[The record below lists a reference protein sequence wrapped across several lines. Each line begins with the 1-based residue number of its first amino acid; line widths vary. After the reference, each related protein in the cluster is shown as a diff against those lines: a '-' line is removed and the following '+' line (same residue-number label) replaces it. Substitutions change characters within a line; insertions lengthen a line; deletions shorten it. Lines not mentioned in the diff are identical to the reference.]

1 MDSKR
6 MKTHRYATTWL
17 FMTVSLCWSFPAPA
31 WAEVIGRV
39 SNIVPSTI
47 QVSPNGDHV
56 LVVSVNPQ
64 TKKRQVYLDGK
75 ALPGVYDAIAG
86 GTPFFSEDGR
96 HHVFVG
102 TRGEQCMVVLDGV
115 EQTPYAITKAGWPFA
130 GLVFGSDATKTHLAY
145 QASKDGRHYV
155 VVNGKVLGRY
165 DSVIVKDKPA
175 QRGIWDFRFA
185 GDYFAYRAKVGQ
197 KMVACRGR
205 IQGTNITL
213 VTSKP
218 YDLIGSGSP
227 VRMGGKTDA
236 TDSEL
241 FAFVA
246 KEGPGKENIRELPG
260 DKPISEKTW
269 KYIAPGTLRASPAR
283 PGEMV
288 YVGGDTQWNVVVGER
303 QWPASERLGRLM
315 ASPSGETWACMTRTD
330 DKLVMMVNGV
340 PGKVY
345 TQIQYGD
352 TVFPAGDER
361 VIYGVSTLDGSKTPA
376 RIVVDGKE
384 GKAYTQVRGNSVV
397 FSADR
402 NSMAYVAGD
411 GNKNFV
417 VVDESE
423 GPAFDDI
430 YDLRFSPVGSR
441 LAYGARRGLE
451 HFVVEGGKEHG
462 PYENIQRGT
471 LVFRPDGKDLA
482 WAAFASDGSWHVC
495 ANGKSIDSGCDRVVS
510 QITFS
515 PDVSVPAYVG
525 RYVSDGKPSFAM
537 SYGGRLGREYDAIW
551 MGDGG
556 KLFVQENGS
565 IKYFAKSGSLLY
577 RNIAKTP

>member
-1 MDSKR
+1 MTGWKPIPRITCLFTAIALCCSL
-6 MKTHRYATTWL
+6 ATPTR
-17 FMTVSLCWSFPAPA
+17 AD
-31 WAEVIGRV
+31 VIGRV

-47 QVSPNGDHV
+47 QVSPDGDRV

-64 TKKRQVYLDGK
+64 TKKRQVYLNGK

-86 GTPFFSEDGR
+86 GTPFFSEDGK
-96 HHVFVG
+96 HHVFVA

-115 EQTPYAITKAGWPFA
+115 EQTPYAITKDGWPIA
-130 GLVFGSDATKTHLAY
+130 GLVFGADAGKTHLAY

-155 VVNGKVLGRY
+155 VVNGKVLGNY

-175 QRGIWDFRFA
+175 QRGIWDFLFA
-185 GDYFAYRAKVGQ
+185 GDYFAYRAKVGE

-236 TDSEL
+236 TDNDL

-246 KEGPGKENIRELPG
+246 KQGPGIESIRLLPG
-260 DKPISEKTW
+260 DEPISKKTW
-269 KYIAPGTLRASPAR
+269 KYIAPGTLRASPAQ

-288 YVGGDTQWNVVVGER
+288 YVGGDTQWNVVVGEK
-303 QWPASERLGRLM
+303 QWPPCERMGRLM
-315 ASPSGETWACMTRTD
+315 ASPSGATWACMAKTD

-340 PGKVY
+340 PSKVY

-352 TVFPAGDER
+352 TMFPAGDER
-361 VIYGVSTLDGSKTPA
+361 VIYGASILDGSKKPA

-384 GKAYTQVRGNSVV
+384 GKAYTQVKGDSVV
-397 FSADR
+397 FSSDKKA
-402 NSMAYVAGD
+402 MAYVAGD

-417 VVDESE
+417 VLDGKE
-423 GPAFDDI
+423 GPPFDDV

-441 LAYGARRGLE
+441 LVYGASRGLE
-451 HFVVEGGKEHG
+451 HFVVEGDKEHG
-462 PYENIQRGT
+462 PYENIQRGS
-471 LVFRPDGKDLA
+471 LVFRSDGKDLA
-482 WAAFASDGSWHVC
+482 WAAFGSDGNWHVC
-495 ANGKSIDSGCDRVVS
+495 LNGKTIDSGCDRVVS

-515 PDVSVPAYVG
+515 PGVSVPAYVG
-525 RYVSDGKPSFAM
+525 RYVSDGKPGFALSF
-537 SYGGRLGREYDAIW
+537 GGKIGREYDAIW

-577 RNIAKTP
+577 RNSAEAE